1 MIDRIIISQKQG
13 YQMTPEDEL
22 KLSFYEEIS
31 TVKQSHNISLVKRI
45 DTGEIFIKKTY
56 DNYPSD
62 VFDVLKENAF
72 QGIPI
77 IYERILDQDTGK
89 AIIIE
94 EYINGRS
101 LSTLLDQEGTLSEGQ
116 TISIAIS
123 LCNILAPL
131 HRNNPPLI
139 HRDIKPSNVIITEKK
154 EVYLVDFDASRLY
167 NKSLQRDTELLGTE
181 AYAAPEQYGFLQ
193 SDPRTDI
200 YALGI
205 LIREM
210 LTGSSEKSGHS
221 CGSLDSVIKKCTSMD
236 PDDRY
241 QSTIEL
247 KHELIKHIEPE
258 PEPRTMTNSYALPG
272 FRGHSIPFKIFS
284 ALMYLIMIYA
294 CFTYSEDGMSLADL
308 WVNRVAFF
316 IAFFLCVLLYGNYM
330 DVKHALPLIRSD
342 KIIVKVLGYAVYTFC
357 IIFVF
362 GTIAVIADTLL

>member
-1 MIDRIIISQKQG
+1 
-13 YQMTPEDEL
+13 MTPEDEL

-200 YALGI
+200 YALGV

-272 FRGHSIPFKIFS
+272 FRGHSIPFS
-284 ALMYLIMIYA
+284 
-294 CFTYSEDGMSLADL
+294 
-308 WVNRVAFF
+308 
-316 IAFFLCVLLYGNYM
+316 
-330 DVKHALPLIRSD
+330 
-342 KIIVKVLGYAVYTFC
+342 
-357 IIFVF
+357 
-362 GTIAVIADTLL
+362 